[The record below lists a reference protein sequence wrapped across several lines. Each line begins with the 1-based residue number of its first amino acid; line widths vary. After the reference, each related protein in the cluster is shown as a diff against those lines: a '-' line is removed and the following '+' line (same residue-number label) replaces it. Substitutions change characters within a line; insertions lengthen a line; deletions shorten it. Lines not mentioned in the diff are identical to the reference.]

1 MRIVGSILSQ
11 MKTASSSFTS
21 YLLDF
26 GPARNSSKSL
36 FSLFLPITITH
47 PSLKAVSLLANGGLG
62 FNLVN
67 LLGPIGGVC
76 SPFRWVLLKKEAI
89 CQ

>member
-26 GPARNSSKSL
+26 GPARNSGKSL
-36 FSLFLPITITH
+36 FSLTLPITITW
-47 PSLKAVSLLANGGLG
+47 PSFKAVFLLANGGLG
-62 FNLVN
+62 FNLGN
-67 LLGPIGGVC
+67 LLGPIIGVF
-76 SPFRWVLLKKEAI
+76 SSSRSVLLKKEAI
-89 CQ
+89 CP